1 MLRVTLKGLL
11 EHKIRF
17 ILTTF
22 AVVVG
27 VAFVVGAFTLT
38 DSVRA
43 QFDKLF
49 EEINAG
55 IDLAVR
61 GEETFDTGAFG
72 ARPPVDESLLPQVQA
87 VPGVAEAIGF
97 AGGLPA
103 LLVGADGEAVEPTGG
118 PPLAVSWNDS
128 EALQTLTLK
137 EGRGPAAAGEVAI
150 DIDTVERGDV
160 GIGDTVTIQ
169 TPAGPGQFQLVGTFS
184 FGSSNALSGATLTAF
199 TLPETQRLYNL
210 EGKYQEIDIA
220 VADDADRDQVAERI
234 RPLLPP
240 GTEVVTGETLVEESQ
255 DAVGEFVDIFGNVL
269 LGFGGVVLFVGA
281 FLISNTF
288 TIVVG
293 QRVREL
299 ALLRAVGASA
309 RQVAGSVFGEAL
321 VVGVLASVFGFVLGL
336 GIALLLNAVL
346 SAAGFGA
353 GDTSLVITTRTVV
366 AAVVVGIVVTLLS
379 AISPARKATTIPPVA
394 AMREGFS
401 LQGTTFARRAI
412 GGVVMILVGSVLLTY
427 ALFGDPDT
435 LVLVGGMIVG
445 AVLVFLGVALLSP
458 TVAPPMA
465 RFVGAP
471 LARLYRTPGRL
482 AEENAARTPRR
493 TASTASA
500 LMIGLALVST
510 ALVVGTSIKE
520 SVADTISG
528 SIRADWYLDSG
539 GFFGFSTDI
548 ADQMAELPELSAV
561 SGIRFGQFQV
571 EGSTKQANA
580 VDFAVVDELFD
591 LDVREGSFGPGAEG
605 LAVGK
610 DPAADLDL
618 APGDVVTVV
627 FPETGAQEVPVVA
640 VYEDTSVLG
649 NWALDLGTFSRNYT
663 TENLDVI
670 VAATSAEGASP
681 EEVRAAIET
690 VTAPYPQIEIKDR
703 AEFAQSRED
712 QINQFLVVINVFLIF
727 AVLIAFIGI
736 TNTLAL
742 SVFERTRELGLL
754 RAVGMGRT
762 QVRRMVRLEA
772 VIVAVFGAL
781 LGVAVGMVFGVAVT
795 ISLPNDLVS
804 TLAVPWGSLVIVVVV
819 AGLVGVLAAL
829 WPAWRAGR
837 LNVLDAIASE

>member
-17 ILTTF
+17 ILTTL

-61 GEETFDTGAFG
+61 GEEPFDTGAFG
-72 ARPPVDESLLPQVQA
+72 TRPPVDAALLPQVEG
-87 VPGVAEAIGF
+87 VTGVAEAVGF
-97 AGGLPA
+97 AGGFPA
-103 LLVGADGEAVEPTGG
+103 LLVGSDGEAVEPTGG

-128 EALQTLTLK
+128 ERLQTLTLK

-150 DIDTVERGDV
+150 DVDTVERGAV
-160 GIGDTVTIQ
+160 GVGDTVTIQ
-169 TPAGPGQFQLVGTFS
+169 TPQGPLPFRLVGTFS

-199 TLPETQRLYNL
+199 TLPEAQRLYNL
-210 EGKYQEIDIA
+210 EGMYQEIDIA
-220 VADDADRDQVAERI
+220 LDDPARSEEVEAEI
-234 RPLLPP
+234 RRFLPP
-240 GTEVVTGETLVEESQ
+240 GTEVVTGEVLVEESQ
-255 DAVGEFVDIFGNVL
+255 EAVGEFVDIFGNVL
-269 LGFGGVVLFVGA
+269 LGFAGVVLFVGV

-309 RQVAGSVFGEAL
+309 RQIANSVFGEAL
-321 VVGVLASVFGFVLGL
+321 VVGVLASVIGFVLGL

-353 GDTSLVITTRTVV
+353 GDTSLVLAPRTFLV
-366 AAVVVGIVVTLLS
+366 AVLVGVGVTLVS
-379 AISPARKATTIPPVA
+379 SISPARKATTIPPVA

-401 LQGTTFARRAI
+401 LQGTSFARRAV
-412 GGVVMILVGSVLLTY
+412 GGIAMIVIGSVLIAY

-435 LVLVGGMIVG
+435 IVLVVGMVVG
-445 AVLVFLGVALLSP
+445 AVLVFLGVALVSP
-458 TVAPPMA
+458 VVASPLA
-465 RFVGAP
+465 RFVGIP
-471 LARLYRTPGRL
+471 LARLYRAPGRL

-510 ALVVGTSIKE
+510 ALIVGTSIKE
-520 SVADTISG
+520 SVVDTVSG
-528 SIRADWYLDSG
+528 SIEADWYIDSG

-548 ADQMAELPELSAV
+548 AAGMAELPELSAV

-571 EGSTKQANA
+571 DGSTKQANA
-580 VDFAVVDELFD
+580 VDFEVVEELFD
-591 LDVREGSFGPGAEG
+591 LDVRQGALGPGARG
-605 LAVGK
+605 LAIGT
-610 DPAADLDL
+610 DPAADLGVG
-618 APGDVVTVV
+618 PGDTVTVV
-627 FPETGAQEVPVVA
+627 FPETGARDVPVAA
-640 VYEDTSVLG
+640 VYDDTSVLG
-649 NWALDLGTFSRNYT
+649 NWVLDLETYSENYVG
-663 TENLDVI
+663 NVDLS
-670 VAATSAEGASP
+670 VAARSSEGTSPDEA
-681 EEVRAAIET
+681 RAAIES
-690 VTAPYPQIEIKDR
+690 VTDAYPQVEVQDR
-703 AEFAQSRED
+703 AEFTESQED
-712 QINQFLVVINVFLIF
+712 QINQFLVVINVFLVF
-727 AVLIAFIGI
+727 AVFVAFIGI

-754 RAVGMGRT
+754 RAVGMLRP

-781 LGVAVGMVFGVAVT
+781 LGVAVGVAFGIAVT
-795 ISLPNDLVS
+795 VSLPDDVVS
-804 TLAVPWGSLVIVVVV
+804 VLAVPYGSLVVVVIV

-837 LNVLDAIASE
+837 LDVLEAIATE

>member
-49 EEINAG
+49 EEINEG

-61 GEETFDTGAFG
+61 GEETFDTGPFG
-72 ARPPVDESLLPQVQA
+72 TRPPVDESLLAEVRA
-87 VPGVAEAIGF
+87 VPGVAEAVGF

-103 LLVGADGEAVEPTGG
+103 LLVGADGKAVEPTGG
-118 PPLAVSWNDS
+118 PPLAVSWS
-128 EALQTLTLK
+128 ESELLQTVTLRD
-137 EGRGPAAAGEVAI
+137 GRAPAAAGEVAI
-150 DIDTVERGDV
+150 DVDTADRGDV
-160 GIGDTVTIQ
+160 AVGDTVTIQ
-169 TPAGPGQFQLVGTFS
+169 TPQGPSEFELVGTFT

-199 TLPETQRLYNL
+199 TLPEVQRLYNL

-220 VADDADRDQVAERI
+220 LTDPSERDAVQERI
-234 RPLLPP
+234 RAFLPP
-240 GTEVVTGETLVEESQ
+240 GTEVITGETLVEDSQ
-255 DAVGEFVDIFGNVL
+255 EAVGEFVGIFGNVL
-269 LGFGGVVLFVGA
+269 LGFAGVVLFVGA

-299 ALLRAVGASA
+299 ALLRAVGASG
-309 RQVAGSVFGEAL
+309 RQIAGSVFGEAL
-321 VVGVLASVFGFVLGL
+321 VVGVLASVLGFVLGL
-336 GIALLLNAVL
+336 GIALFLNAVL

-353 GDTSLVITTRTVV
+353 GDTSLVITPRTLLV
-366 AAVVVGIVVTLLS
+366 AVAVGIGVTLVS
-379 AISPARKATTIPPVA
+379 SISPARKATTIPPVA

-401 LQGTTFARRAI
+401 LQGTTFARRAF
-412 GGVVMILVGSVLLTY
+412 GGVAMILVGSILLVY

-435 LVLVGGMIVG
+435 IVLVGGMIVG

-458 TVAPPMA
+458 TVASPLA
-465 RFVGAP
+465 RLVGAP
-471 LARLYRTPGRL
+471 LARLYRMPGRL
-482 AEENAARTPRR
+482 AEENAARAPRR

-510 ALVVGTSIKE
+510 ALIVGTSIKD

-528 SIRADWYLDSG
+528 SIRADWYVQAS
-539 GFFGFSTDI
+539 GFFGFSTEI
-548 ADQMAELPELSAV
+548 AGGMAELPELSAV
-561 SGIRFGQFQV
+561 SGIRFAQFQV

-580 VDFAVVDELFD
+580 VDYAVVDELFD
-591 LDVREGSFGPGAEG
+591 LDVREGSFGPGVEG
-605 LAVGK
+605 VAVGK

-627 FPETGAQEVPVVA
+627 FPETGPQEVPVVA

-649 NWALDLGTFSRNYT
+649 NWALDLETYARNY
-663 TENLDVI
+663 TENLDLF
-670 VAATSAEGASP
+670 VAARSADGTSP

-690 VTAPYPQIEIKDR
+690 VTAPYPQVEIQDR
-703 AEFAQSRED
+703 AEFTQSQED
-712 QINQFLVVINVFLIF
+712 QINQFLVVINVFLVF

-754 RAVGMGRT
+754 RAVGMLRP

-781 LGVAVGMVFGVAVT
+781 LGVTVGVVFGIAVT
-795 ISLPNDLVS
+795 VSLPDDLVS
-804 TLAVPWGSLVIVVVV
+804 VLTVPWPSLVLVVVV

>member
-22 AVVVG
+22 AVVIG

-38 DSVRA
+38 DSVRS

-61 GEETFDTGAFG
+61 GQEQFDTGAFG
-72 ARPPVDESLLPQVQA
+72 TRPPVDASLLPQVQA
-87 VPGVAEAIGF
+87 VPGVEEAVGT

-103 LLVGADGEAVEPTGG
+103 LLIGPDGKAVEPTGG
-118 PPLAVSWNDS
+118 PPLAVSW
-128 EALQTLTLK
+128 AATGPLQTLTLK
-137 EGRGPAAAGEVAI
+137 EGRPPDVGGEVAI
-150 DIDTVERGDV
+150 DVDTVERAEV
-160 GIGDTVTIQ
+160 AVGDTVTIQ
-169 TPAGPGQFQLVGTFS
+169 TQQGPSPFQLVGTFT
-184 FGSSNALSGATLTAF
+184 FGESNALSGATLVAF
-199 TLPETQRLYNL
+199 TLPEAQRLYNL
-210 EGKYQEIDIA
+210 EGKYLEID
-220 VADDADRDQVAERI
+220 VALAEGADAGEVQAEI
-234 RPLLPP
+234 QQILPT
-240 GTEVVTGETLVEESQ
+240 GTEVVTGETLVEDSQ
-255 DAVGEFVDIFGNVL
+255 EAVGEFVGIFGNVL
-269 LGFGGVVLFVGA
+269 LGFAGVVLFVGA

-321 VVGVLASVFGFVLGL
+321 VVGVLASGIGFVLGL
-336 GIALLLNAVL
+336 GIALFLNAVL

-353 GDTSLVITTRTVV
+353 GDTSLVITPRTFLV
-366 AAVVVGIVVTLLS
+366 AALIGIGVTLVS
-379 AISPARKATTIPPVA
+379 SISPARKATTIPPVA
-394 AMREGFS
+394 AMRDGFS
-401 LQGTTFARRAI
+401 LQGTTVARRAV
-412 GGVVMILVGSVLLTY
+412 GGVAMIGIGSVLIAY

-458 TVAPPMA
+458 TVAAPLA
-465 RFVGAP
+465 RVVGAP
-471 LARLYRTPGRL
+471 FARLYRTPGRL

-510 ALVVGTSIKE
+510 ALIVGNSIKQ
-520 SVADTISG
+520 SVAETISG
-528 SIRADWYLDSG
+528 SIKADWYVQSG
-539 GFFGFSTDI
+539 SFFGFSTDVSTR
-548 ADQMAELPELSAV
+548 MAELPELEAV
-561 SGIRFGQFQV
+561 SGIRFGQMQV
-571 EGSTKQANA
+571 NGSTKQVNA
-580 VDFAVVDELFD
+580 VDFDVVDDLFE
-591 LDVREGSFGPGAEG
+591 LDVRDGEIGPGVRG
-605 LAVGK
+605 LAIGK
-610 DPAADLDL
+610 DPAAEQGL
-618 APGDVVTVV
+618 APGDTVEVV
-627 FPETGAQEVPVVA
+627 FPDTGARQLPIVA

-649 NWALDLGTFSRNYT
+649 NWALDLDTFSDSY
-663 TENLDVI
+663 TENLDVF
-670 VAATSAEGASP
+670 VAAKSAEGTTP
-681 EEVRAAIET
+681 DEVRAAVET
-690 VTAPYPQIEIKDR
+690 VTVDYPQVEIQDR
-703 AEFAQSRED
+703 TEFTQAQED
-712 QINQFLVVINVFLIF
+712 QVNQFLVVINVFLVF

-754 RAVGMGRT
+754 RAVGMLRP
-762 QVRRMVRLEA
+762 QVRRMIRLEA

-781 LGVAVGMVFGVAVT
+781 LGVAVGVLFGVTVT
-795 ISLPNDLVS
+795 IALPDDLVS
-804 TLAVPWGSLVIVVVV
+804 VLAVPFGSLLIVVVV
-819 AGLVGVLAAL
+819 AGVVGVLAAL

-837 LNVLDAIASE
+837 LDVLEAITTE